1 MSASLQTVLL
11 LLEATVLGGLI
22 GLERERSNQPAGL
35 RTHAI
40 LCLGAALIM
49 VVSERVA
56 LIGSGND
63 PGRIAAQVVTGIG
76 FLGAGAIIRMG
87 ASVRGLTTA
96 ASLWTTGG
104 VGLAVGAR
112 LHVEAIAVVVIMLA
126 TLAFVKKYTRRLS
139 GRVKHR
145 LLDITARMEGDEAVE
160 QVEGLLTEEN
170 CAVREIDVRKS
181 PEEETMRIR
190 VQITTP
196 RDFDATRL
204 IEALLHEPF
213 IAKAEIR

>member
-1 MSASLQTVLL
+1 M

-96 ASLWTTGG
+96 ASLWTT
-104 VGLAVGAR
+104 
-112 LHVEAIAVVVIMLA
+112 
-126 TLAFVKKYTRRLS
+126 
-139 GRVKHR
+139 
-145 LLDITARMEGDEAVE
+145 ARMESDEAVE
-160 QVEGLLTEEN
+160 QVEGLLNEEN
-170 CAVREIDVRKS
+170 CTVREIDVRKF
-181 PEEETMRIR
+181 PEEETVRIR

-204 IEALLHEPF
+204 IEALLRLPF
-213 IAKAEIR
+213 IVTAEVR